1 MKNARKINKVV
12 NCNSC
17 DNMNFSE
24 FIVYLSD
31 AISTQ
36 LLEYSKVKGFIKI
49 ESKTLKLDS
58 CQ

>member
-1 MKNARKINKVV
+1 MKGAREINKSV
-12 NCNSC
+12 NYNSC
-17 DNMNFSE
+17 VNMNFPE

-36 LLEYSKVKGFIKI
+36 ILETLEVKGFIKI
-49 ESKTLKLDS
+49 ESKALKLDS